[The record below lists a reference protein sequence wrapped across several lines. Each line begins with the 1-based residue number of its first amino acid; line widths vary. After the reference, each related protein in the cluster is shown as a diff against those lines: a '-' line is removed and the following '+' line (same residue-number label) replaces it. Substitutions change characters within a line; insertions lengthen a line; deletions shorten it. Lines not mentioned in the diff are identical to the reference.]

1 MIADDKIRFTTMDR
15 YTLKDAQ
22 THLQQLLE
30 DARHGKTVVI
40 LDENDQAVQLVPI
53 PTTTNLQPREPGS
66 ARGLMEIADDFDAP
80 LEDFNEYME

>member
-1 MIADDKIRFTTMDR
+1 MDR

-22 THLQQLLE
+22 AHLQQLLE

-40 LDENDQAVQLVPI
+40 LDENDEAIQLVPI
-53 PTTTNLQPREPGS
+53 PTISNLQPRKAGS
-66 ARGLMEIADDFDAP
+66 ARGLIKMAPDFDDP